1 MRRRGVFLFFRRYSL
16 VTHAGYVP
24 RDDDTPAGAGGG
36 SRAPLASAARRERG
50 RPPVSRC
57 AHGLGTHSP
66 VAAPRTRERAGDE
79 RLAGDPTLRPPLRLD
94 VGMGSRGGRVRRGA
108 DDLRHA
114 RLVFPGAAL
123 GRAPGA
129 RRRDL
134 SHRVRPQMAAAA
146 GGVPGRAPG
155 GDPERRVRPVGDL
168 RADPVFAELYRPAAA
183 GRARLDPVPERRLL
197 RQLPARRRRDPGDHD
212 RALYRRGLPGGA
224 AGRPR
229 QPARGG
235 AGYGCDPVGGRL
247 DRGGPLRTR
256 RADRRRDPRPGPRA
270 GRDDGGDDADR
281 EPARHR
287 PVGAAARLH
296 HGRGDRQRVQRS
308 HYQPLPLGTVRSR
321 PHPVCG
327 HRRGQRPGA
336 PLDLARRPR
345 HGLVSGSMTA
355 LVAVL
360 SFVAVLALVLILG
373 HLVAKGASSLDWSF
387 FVRNPV
393 PAGQSGGGVA
403 NAIVGTVIIVGL
415 AALIGLPIGIGT
427 GLYLAEY
434 GSGRL
439 GWIVRFVADVLNGTP
454 SIVVGIFAWT
464 WLVRPMGHFSA
475 LAGSVA
481 LAVLIVPMIARTTE
495 EMVRLVPHSLR
506 EAALALGYPRW
517 RTSLRII
524 ARTALAGI
532 LTGCLV
538 GVARIAGETAPLL
551 FTALGNLNFSTSILQ
566 PMQTLSLQIFTY
578 GTGPF
583 DEWHRLA
590 WAAALVLMGLV
601 LVLALAARWA
611 VRSRHGAAR

>member
-1 MRRRGVFLFFRRYSL
+1 MSVRRLRRRI
-16 VTHAGYVP
+16 
-24 RDDDTPAGAGGG
+24 
-36 SRAPLASAARRERG
+36 
-50 RPPVSRC
+50 
-57 AHGLGTHSP
+57 
-66 VAAPRTRERAGDE
+66 
-79 RLAGDPTLRPPLRLD
+79 
-94 VGMGSRGGRVRRGA
+94 
-108 DDLRHA
+108 
-114 RLVFPGAAL
+114 
-123 GRAPGA
+123 
-129 RRRDL
+129 
-134 SHRVRPQMAAAA
+134 
-146 GGVPGRAPG
+146 
-155 GDPERRVRPVGDL
+155 
-168 RADPVFAELYRPAAA
+168 
-183 GRARLDPVPERRLL
+183 
-197 RQLPARRRRDPGDHD
+197 
-212 RALYRRGLPGGA
+212 
-224 AGRPR
+224 
-229 QPARGG
+229 
-235 AGYGCDPVGGRL
+235 
-247 DRGGPLRTR
+247 
-256 RADRRRDPRPGPRA
+256 
-270 GRDDGGDDADR
+270 
-281 EPARHR
+281 
-287 PVGAAARLH
+287 
-296 HGRGDRQRVQRS
+296 
-308 HYQPLPLGTVRSR
+308 
-321 PHPVCG
+321 
-327 HRRGQRPGA
+327 
-336 PLDLARRPR
+336 
-345 HGLVSGSMTA
+345 VSGTMTA

-360 SFVAVLALVLILG
+360 SCVAVLALVLILG
-373 HLVAKGASSLDWSF
+373 YLVAKGASSLDWSF

-439 GWIVRFVADVLNGTP
+439 GWTVRFVADVLNGTP

-464 WLVRPMGHFSA
+464 WLVKPMGHFSA
-475 LAGSVA
+475 LAGSTG
-481 LAVLIVPMIARTTE
+481 LAVLMVPMIARTTE

-517 RTSLRII
+517 RTSLRVV

-611 VRSRHGAAR
+611 LRSRYGAAR